1 MRPWTFSLFLLAA
14 LPPLLSA
21 PVAAQTSGVSGV
33 QARADSAVSFGYP
46 VSAGELASRRGGDLT
61 VTDTKLSGVT
71 ADNTAN
77 QVVTGSNAIGG
88 GSFANLSGIP
98 VVIQNTGANVLIQNA
113 VTLNLQMK

>member
-1 MRPWTFSLFLLAA
+1 MRLLSCSLFCLAA
-14 LPPLLSA
+14 LPPLILTPA
-21 PVAAQTSGVSGV
+21 VAQTPATSTAVLAS
-33 QARADSAVSFGYP
+33 SAVSFGYP
-46 VSAGELASRRGGDLT
+46 VSANALASHRGGDLT
-61 VTDTKLSGVT
+61 FTDTKLSGVT
-71 ADNTAN
+71 ADNSAN